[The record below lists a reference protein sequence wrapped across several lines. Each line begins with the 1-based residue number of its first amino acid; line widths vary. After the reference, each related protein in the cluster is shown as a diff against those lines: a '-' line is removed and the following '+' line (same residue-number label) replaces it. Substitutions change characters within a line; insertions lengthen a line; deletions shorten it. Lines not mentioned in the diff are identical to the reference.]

1 MSSRWYLLA
10 YDIRCPKR
18 LQRVQR
24 MVAGEGY
31 GLQQSVYL
39 VRSSR
44 WQLRRLLKRLE
55 SELDSNED
63 DVRAYPVTHP
73 AQLWCGGAMVA
84 VTPSATPR
92 SDDEMDSAP
101 APEPFYAWLG
111 QAVAWIRGRL

>member
-1 MSSRWYLLA
+1 MSSRWFLLA

-24 MVAGEGY
+24 MVAREGY

-55 SELDSNED
+55 GALDPNED

-73 AQLWCGGAMVA
+73 AQLWCGGTMVA
-84 VTPSATPR
+84 VAHATPQP
-92 SDDEMDSAP
+92 DNKVVTAP
-101 APEPFYAWLG
+101 VLEPLYAWLG
-111 QAVAWIRGRL
+111 QATALIRSRL